1 MLMKNLREMG
11 YWGDELDEIE
21 VIRTY
26 LKEADLLYY
35 EDICV
40 YNTDFIEVYIE
51 VGNVRLYE
59 SMVDNE
65 IYIRYVDNL
74 GIELNTKFTSEF
86 NYIWN
91 REVLM
96 MRDKVDTLKKLI
108 DKI

>member
-1 MLMKNLREMG
+1 MKNLREMG
-11 YWGDELDEIE
+11 YFDDELDEIE

-35 EDICV
+35 EDICR

-65 IYIRYVDNL
+65 IYIRYVDSL